1 MKISK
6 SDLLRF
12 SKQIILKNIGI
23 IGQKKIASAK
33 VLVIGVGGL
42 GCPLLLYLANT
53 GVGNIGIIDNDRID
67 LSNLNRQILFNTN
80 DVGKFK
86 VSQAKKKIK
95 NINNKIKVSL
105 FKKKIEKN
113 NIEEILDKFDI
124 ICDCTDNFTTRY
136 LINDFCLKNKK
147 VLISAAINKFEG
159 QLFNFNFKKK
169 IPCYRCFMPEISEDE
184 KKCDADG
191 ILPTVA
197 GIIGTLQANEVIKS
211 VLNIKSNLTGKL
223 IVFNSINLNFR
234 TVKLSKNPEC
244 VKNCKNNV

>member
-12 SKQIILKNIGI
+12 SKQIILKNIGVM
-23 IGQKKIASAK
+23 GQKKIASAK

-53 GVGNIGIIDNDRID
+53 GVGNIGIIDNDRVD
-67 LSNLNRQILFNTN
+67 LSNLNRQILFNPN

-95 NINNKIKVSL
+95 NINNKIKVTL

-113 NIEEILDKFDI
+113 NIEKILHKFDI
-124 ICDCTDNFTTRY
+124 ICDCTDNFTSRY

-169 IPCYRCFMPEISEDE
+169 IPCYRCFMPEIPEDE

-191 ILPTVA
+191 ILPAVA
-197 GIIGTLQANEVIKS
+197 GITGTLQANEVVKYI
-211 VLNIKSNLTGKL
+211 LNIKSNLIGRL
-223 IVFNSINLNFR
+223 VVFNSINLNFR
-234 TVKLSKNPEC
+234 TVKLSKNSEC
-244 VKNCKNNV
+244 IKNCKNNV

>member
-67 LSNLNRQILFNTN
+67 LSNLNRQILFDTN

-169 IPCYRCFMPEISEDE
+169 IPCYRCFMPEIPEDE

-244 VKNCKNNV
+244 AKNCKNNV